1 MSFPNHRGRRL
12 RSNQPFIDSL
22 AETSIS
28 AKNLVMPYF
37 IQETNKDLQIKSMS
51 GMARFT
57 EKGIMEEVSVLQD
70 LNINMVALFPVIP
83 NEKKTPHAKESLN
96 SNNLICRVL
105 RKLKKKF
112 PKLII
117 ICDVAL
123 DAYTLS
129 GHDGILN
136 NKNEIDN
143 DKTIKILS
151 NMAVNFAKNGCDI
164 LAPSD
169 MMDGRVKL
177 IREELEKKG
186 LVNKCILS
194 YSSKFSSN
202 LYTPF
207 RDALGSSKNLGNS
220 NKSSYQI
227 DFRNRREAIKE
238 SLEDIE
244 EGADII
250 MVKPAGYYLDIV
262 REIKNQT
269 LVPIAAYQVSGEYSM
284 IKYLSDK
291 QFFNYRDLV
300 LESLY
305 CIKRAGA
312 DIIFTYFAKEVA
324 KWLK

>member
-12 RSNQPFIDSL
+12 RSNQPLIESL

-37 IQETNKDLQIKSMS
+37 IQEANKDLQIKSMS
-51 GMARFT
+51 GIDRFT
-57 EKGIMEEVSVLQD
+57 EKGILDEVSVLQD
-70 LNINMVALFPVIP
+70 LKINMVALFPVIP
-83 NEKKTPHAKESLN
+83 NEKKTPHARESLN

-136 NKNEIDN
+136 NKGEIDN
-143 DKTIKILS
+143 DKTVKILS
-151 NMAVNFAKNGCDI
+151 KMAVNFAENGCDI

-202 LYTPF
+202 FYSPF
-207 RDALGSSKNLGNS
+207 RDALGSSKNLGSS

-284 IKYLSDK
+284 IKNLSDK
-291 QFFNYRDLV
+291 QIFNYKDVV